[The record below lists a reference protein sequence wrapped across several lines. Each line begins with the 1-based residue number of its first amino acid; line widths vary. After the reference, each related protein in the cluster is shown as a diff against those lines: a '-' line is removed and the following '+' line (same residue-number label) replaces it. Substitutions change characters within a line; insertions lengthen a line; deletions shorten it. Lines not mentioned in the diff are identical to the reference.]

1 MFGTAPCKRTSDR
14 PCLQNIGVQIT
25 VEVSDGQKG
34 QPNCYKSDQQKRNS
48 PTRFNAIQPTQK
60 RPSPT
65 RRRNIRA
72 RSHPCECEINGH
84 KDSYHTASKQI
95 RSSCRAASEGENPS
109 HTASQLV

>member
-1 MFGTAPCKRTSDR
+1 MFGTAPSKRTSDR

-34 QPNCYKSDQQKRNS
+34 QPNCGKSDKQKRNS

-65 RRRNIRA
+65 CWGNIRA
-72 RSHPCECEINGH
+72 RSHRRKCKIDGQDNSLLEGKRC
-84 KDSYHTASKQI
+84 SATA
-95 RSSCRAASEGENPS
+95 
-109 HTASQLV
+109 